1 MFCRAKQLSAP
12 TACPPVGGRISQI
25 RSNLTF
31 RPQAKPILIACGC
44 LENQSDGLNSQLF
57 SRIEVLT
64 PAHQCSPRKPR
75 AILMASKA
83 SPPETRGLWARA
95 AQARRVAGMLSPR
108 DAQLAEA
115 YALECEDQAREA
127 CLYSLRPGR
136 SSVVQCVADPAS
148 GSLLRISPKEVVV
161 SQFEIFAAVR
171 RRPSRLEVSGAT
183 A

>member
-1 MFCRAKQLSAP
+1 
-12 TACPPVGGRISQI
+12 
-25 RSNLTF
+25 
-31 RPQAKPILIACGC
+31 
-44 LENQSDGLNSQLF
+44 
-57 SRIEVLT
+57 
-64 PAHQCSPRKPR
+64 
-75 AILMASKA
+75 MASKA

-148 GSLLRISPKEVVV
+148 GSLLRISPKEAQCL
-161 SQFEIFAAVR
+161 SLKSSPPLGADLRA
-171 RRPSRLEVSGAT
+171 EVSGAT